1 MAISYC
7 DWLPSQMS
15 SSTLTL
21 LFILLGTLC
30 SFIYFFSSPNRN
42 KNGRKLPPGP
52 APLPIV
58 GNIHML
64 GNLPHQ
70 SLHYLAKKYGPIM
83 SIMLGKVPTIVVS
96 SPEAA
101 ELFLKVHDVVFA
113 SRPKVQSAK
122 YFAYGGKA
130 MAFTQ
135 YGSYWRT
142 VRKWSI
148 LHFLSASKVQ
158 CFASIRKAEV
168 GLLVE
173 SVRKVAAAGETINL
187 SQAVAKV
194 LEGMMSKVLFGRS
207 MDDKIDFKP
216 LVNEA
221 MHLAGVF
228 NLSDYVPFLAP
239 LDLQGYTRRLKK
251 VSSGLHEFFD
261 KMIDEYQQGIN
272 MDDQK
277 PYRNFFQVMVSLLDT
292 PINPNDEDQPYIV
305 GRENIKAIMVDM
317 VAASFDTTT
326 TAIEWT
332 FSELLRHPR
341 VMVALQKELESVV
354 GRNRMVEESDL
365 PKLAYLDMV
374 IKESFRLH
382 PVAPLL
388 VPHESTEDVTING
401 YFIPKKSRLLV
412 NTWSMGR
419 NPKIWSS
426 NAEEFFPERFKDRKI
441 DLRGHDFELI
451 PFGTGRRGCP
461 GMQLALISMRLIL
474 AQSAHCFDWELPDG
488 MLPNEL
494 DMTEKFGLTLPR
506 ANHLLAKPTYRL
518 IA

>member
-1 MAISYC
+1 
-7 DWLPSQMS
+7 
-15 SSTLTL
+15 
-21 LFILLGTLC
+21 
-30 SFIYFFSSPNRN
+30 
-42 KNGRKLPPGP
+42 
-52 APLPIV
+52 
-58 GNIHML
+58 
-64 GNLPHQ
+64 
-70 SLHYLAKKYGPIM
+70 
-83 SIMLGKVPTIVVS
+83 
-96 SPEAA
+96 
-101 ELFLKVHDVVFA
+101 
-113 SRPKVQSAK
+113 
-122 YFAYGGKA
+122 
-130 MAFTQ
+130 MAFT
-135 YGSYWRT
+135 
-142 VRKWSI
+142 
-148 LHFLSASKVQ
+148 
-158 CFASIRKAEV
+158 
-168 GLLVE
+168 
-173 SVRKVAAAGETINL
+173 N
-187 SQAVAKV
+187 
-194 LEGMMSKVLFGRS
+194 
-207 MDDKIDFKP
+207 
-216 LVNEA
+216 
-221 MHLAGVF
+221 
-228 NLSDYVPFLAP
+228 
-239 LDLQGYTRRLKK
+239 
-251 VSSGLHEFFD
+251 FFD

-388 VPHESTEDVTING
+388 VPHESTEDVTVNG

-474 AQSAHCFDWELPDG
+474 AQLAHCFDWELPDG

-494 DMTEKFGLTLPR
+494 DMSEKFGLSLPR
-506 ANHLLAKPTYRL
+506 ANHLLAKSTYRL

>member
-21 LFILLGTLC
+21 LFVLLGTLC

-52 APLPIV
+52 APLPII

-122 YFAYGGKA
+122 YFTYGGKA
-130 MAFTQ
+130 LAFTQ
-135 YGSYWRT
+135 YGSYC
-142 VRKWSI
+142 
-148 LHFLSASKVQ
+148 ASEVE
-158 CFASIRKAEV
+158 CFAPIRKADV

-173 SVRKVAAAGETINL
+173 SVRKVAAVGETINL
-187 SQAVAKV
+187 SLAVAKV
-194 LEGMMSKVLFGRS
+194 LEEMMSKVLFGRS

-216 LVNEA
+216 LVDEA
-221 MHLAGVF
+221 LHLSGVF

-251 VSSGLHEFFD
+251 ASSGLHEFFD

-277 PYRNFFQVMVSLLDT
+277 PYRSFFQLMVSMLDT
-292 PINPNDEDQPYIV
+292 PINPNDEDQPYIF

-317 VAASFDTTT
+317 VAASFDTTST
-326 TAIEWT
+326 TIEWT
-332 FSELLRHPR
+332 FTELLKHPR
-341 VMVALQKELESVV
+341 VMVALQKELEIVV

-388 VPHESTEDVTING
+388 IPHESTEDVTVNG

-412 NTWSMGR
+412 NTWSMGQ

-461 GMQLALISMRLIL
+461 GMQLALVNMRIIL
-474 AQSAHCFDWELPDG
+474 AQLAHCFDWELPGG

-494 DMTEKFGLTLPR
+494 DMTEKFGLSLPR
-506 ANHLLAKPTYRL
+506 ANRLLVKSTYRL

>member
-21 LFILLGTLC
+21 LFVLLGTLC

-52 APLPIV
+52 APLPII

-122 YFAYGGKA
+122 YFTYGGKA
-130 MAFTQ
+130 LAFTQ
-135 YGSYWRT
+135 YGSYC
-142 VRKWSI
+142 
-148 LHFLSASKVQ
+148 ASKVE
-158 CFASIRKAEV
+158 CFAPIRKSDV

-173 SVRKVAAAGETINL
+173 SVRKVAAVGETINL
-187 SQAVAKV
+187 SLAVAKV
-194 LEGMMSKVLFGRS
+194 LEEMMSKVLFGRS
-207 MDDKIDFKP
+207 MDDKIDFKL
-216 LVNEA
+216 LVDEA
-221 MHLAGVF
+221 LHLSGVF

-251 VSSGLHEFFD
+251 ASSGLHEFFD

-277 PYRNFFQVMVSLLDT
+277 PYRSFFQLMVSMLDT
-292 PINPNDEDQPYIV
+292 PINPNNEDQPYIF

-317 VAASFDTTT
+317 VAASFDTTST
-326 TAIEWT
+326 TIEWT
-332 FSELLRHPR
+332 FTELLKHPR
-341 VMVALQKELESVV
+341 VMVALQKELEIVV

-388 VPHESTEDVTING
+388 IPHESTEDVTVNR

-461 GMQLALISMRLIL
+461 GMQLALVNMRIIL
-474 AQSAHCFDWELPDG
+474 AQLAHCFDWELPGG

-494 DMTEKFGLTLPR
+494 DMTEKFSLSLPR
-506 ANHLLAKPTYRL
+506 ANRLLVKSTYRL